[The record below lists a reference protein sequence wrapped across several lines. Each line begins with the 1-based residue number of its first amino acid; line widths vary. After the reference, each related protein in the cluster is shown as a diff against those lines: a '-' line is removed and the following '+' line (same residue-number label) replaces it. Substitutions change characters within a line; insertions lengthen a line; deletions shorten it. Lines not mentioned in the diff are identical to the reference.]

1 MNYNKGIKDKL
12 QSFINNKNV
21 PHILFN
27 GSCGSGKRTIV
38 NNFVSNIYNND
49 RELIKNYTM
58 FADCAHGKGIKFIR
72 DEIKFFAKT
81 NIKYKDTG
89 QFKTIIIANAD
100 KLTID
105 AQSAL
110 RRCIEVFSHNTRFF
124 IIIENKYTLLKPILS
139 RLCEIY
145 VPYKRFKKKNI
156 NPKNNVKKNN
166 KTIINNDKDVNFFNK
181 NEPCLLLDTSAI
193 DKKHINN
200 IKTILYCKDIPYSIE
215 NIAYLS
221 KELYEKGYS
230 GLDIMK
236 FIENNNNS
244 VKQEDLLDKYTLLM
258 DIYKVKSEFRYEQLF
273 MAYILSRIVDLNI

>member
-145 VPYKRFKKKNI
+145 VPYKRLKKKNI

-166 KTIINNDKDVNFFNK
+166 KTIINNDKDVIFFNE
-181 NEPCLLLDTSAI
+181 NEPCFLLDTSAI